1 MSIYRCRLCGSS
13 NVEFNPN
20 KTKRSRSKPKSRLF
34 ELSSDDEQFSIGNDE
49 PYHCR
54 ACGHD
59 DYNPMDNATR
69 DKIDKLLL
77 NPQKNKLE
85 IANMRKIY
93 PNIEGERSS
102 KKSKEVMEEEKKNN
116 VGKLKLDFLIGDGI
130 ERLELIMI
138 DMLDKFDMLSIP
150 EMSAKLEEQ
159 VINLQERYVLKAIL
173 NLVDFEI
180 IKKRVDIAEEKFSL
194 VDKTKVEHYRDIVK
208 KELKE
213 NAVTT
218 NKEEKEPTYSDEN
231 TGSLQSM
238 IGGIFKNNDTMV
250 IEKASKAAQENLYY
264 NAADQNNNGI
274 DDSYEKSVYMKIND
288 LKRKKLQYQ
297 KILLSEKGKKES
309 KERAEA
315 EEKIK
320 EIDKKIVELIDTLE
334 SLY

>member
-102 KKSKEVMEEEKKNN
+102 KKSKEVMGEEKKNN

-138 DMLDKFDMLSIP
+138 DLLEKFDMLSIP
-150 EMSAKLEEQ
+150 EMSAKLEDM

-173 NLVDFEI
+173 NLVDFDI
-180 IKKRVDIAEEKFSL
+180 IKKRVDIDDERFSL
-194 VDKTKVEHYRDIVK
+194 VDKTKIEKYRAIVE

-213 NAVTT
+213 NAVAT
-218 NKEEKEPTYSDEN
+218 NKEEKAPTYTDEN
-231 TGSLQSM
+231 TGTLQSVL
-238 IGGIFKNNDTMV
+238 GGIFKNNDTMV
-250 IEKASKAAQENLYY
+250 IEKATQAARESLYY

-274 DDSYEKSVYMKIND
+274 DDSYEKSVYEKINE

-297 KILLSEKGKKES
+297 KILLSEKGKES
-309 KERAEA
+309 RERAEA
-315 EEKIK
+315 EERIK
-320 EIDKKIVELIDTLE
+320 EIDKKIIELIDSLE
-334 SLY
+334 SL

>member
-85 IANMRKIY
+85 ISNMRKIY

-130 ERLELIMI
+130 ERLELMMI
-138 DMLDKFDMLSIP
+138 DLLDKFDMLSIP

-213 NAVTT
+213 NAVAP
-218 NKEEKEPTYSDEN
+218 NIEEKEPTYSDEN

-274 DDSYEKSVYMKIND
+274 DDAYEKSVYMKIND